1 MKRCAVWLSI
11 GWLLC
16 SSASGAYLAET
27 NWAVNPVET
36 GTSWALWSTVLADG
50 ELLSVGF
57 SDTNG
62 LFRPR
67 VMRMDTNG
75 VVQFDHVYDTPI
87 MTNYNVYGY
96 YVGRMANSN
105 VFVGC
110 TAEQLSGESAAVFM
124 TLNPEGSA
132 IVTQSLVDIA
142 AKRFMMN
149 TNDEVL
155 VVSSGALSMYETDGT
170 LKGSGGLVVSGY
182 ASGRSVQL
190 TADGGYIVSGNA
202 GATSTSAHY
211 AMLSRFD
218 SGLNLLWSQRYYDTN
233 GSQVAYCAVEN
244 PDGTI
249 TACGLEEGSND
260 KRLLFKTDAG
270 GARLWVKTENAG
282 TFGGWNTVVPTADN
296 GFIAVGL
303 SYEMDL
309 AAGYD
314 ANGESRWSYSFYNEG
329 AMHSLIPV
337 STNQYLLAGRTSTA
351 TNPNDA
357 DWLVYKLQVDFNR
370 DIVVTSILPFEPNES
385 NGWSIATLTGVTN
398 HFEFN
403 GYDPDGVPL
412 TYSWFTMNQQEMRIE
427 LSSNATC
434 DLILP
439 PEAAGTWRMLGLSV
453 SDGFNQLFYDWGIE
467 VSNRATVITQILPFE
482 PVEGSNNVTVRVGE
496 TQPFAFNGCDPDGN
510 VLQYRWTLDSVD
522 VSSSNAFE
530 FTPLTA
536 DTVHTLALNVTVI
549 PGVEEAD
556 YVWQI
561 TVPALYV
568 PYEASAISPWDGE
581 TGVSAGKFP
590 TIAWSFNEDEDHPVD
605 WSAVYF
611 STNQHSVTYLFPDAE
626 VLNDGSTPATNYTA
640 PGVLE
645 YETTYYWRIV
655 GHNAAGASTGA
666 VFSFTTGALPQP
678 PYEPNAI
685 NPQDSAIG
693 VRIDS
698 VPALKWS
705 FSYDAGHPAD
715 RSDLYFSSNSNL
727 VSALDPAVRVA
738 ANGPA
743 DGQYTPMENLTP
755 GQTYYWRVVG
765 HNTTGSSTGSVWSF
779 TAEEIMSLPYAQGFE
794 NGIPEGWRAVM
805 NGGWNGGGLE
815 GSHLE
820 QDWSGWAAIWNTNM
834 IRSGGGAAGMN
845 GGMPALHW
853 LESPLFTAATNTE
866 LSAWIYY
873 GPDEWENQAA
883 PLHLL
888 VKADGVWNTVRTWT
902 ANETNRYQTPVT
914 VPLTAYAGKTV
925 RIAWVYDLTASG
937 AAVALD
943 DLLIQNGSSA
953 AETNFT
959 LTVIHGT
966 GSGSYPEHAVVDIA
980 ADPAPAGQK
989 FSAWTGDTGYVTD
1002 ILSAATTVSM
1012 PALPITLTATYAERD
1027 SDGDGMDD
1035 DWETTYLGGLKQNG
1049 TQDSDADGKTDLEE
1063 FIAGTHPK
1071 DSLSVFKISRV
1082 TAGGKSVLSWNSVSG
1097 RMYRVHWSTNL
1108 ISGFQCLESNIPF
1121 TRTGFTNANGSTGFY
1136 KMDVRL
1142 EN

>member
-1 MKRCAVWLSI
+1 MKRCAVWLAAC
-11 GWLLC
+11 WLFC
-16 SSASGAYLAET
+16 FSASGAYLVET
-27 NWAVNPVET
+27 NWVVNPSET
-36 GTSWALWSTVLADG
+36 GTSWSTWSTVLANG
-50 ELLSVGF
+50 ELLAVGF
-57 SDTNG
+57 DDSTG
-62 LFRPR
+62 FARPR
-67 VMRMDTNG
+67 VMRIDTNG
-75 VVQFDHVYDTPI
+75 VVQLDHAYDTPL
-87 MTNYNVYGY
+87 MTNYSIRAIYAGVL
-96 YVGRMANSN
+96 ANSN

-110 TAEQLSGESAAVFM
+110 TANGGGYGAFFM
-124 TLNPEGSA
+124 TLNTNGSS
-132 IVTQSLVDIA
+132 IVTQSLVSA
-142 AKRFMMN
+142 SPMRYMLN

-155 VVSSGALSMYETDGT
+155 VVEDDIRLYTTTGAFIKSGNLTT
-170 LKGSGGLVVSGY
+170 GGAPV
-182 ASGRSVQL
+182 GRSVNQ
-190 TADGGYIVSGNA
+190 TDDGGYIAAGNI
-202 GATSTSAHY
+202 GSYSLLTRLDTN
-211 AMLSRFD
+211 
-218 SGLNLLWSQRYYDTN
+218 LNIVWSQQYYDTN
-233 GSQVAYCAVEN
+233 GSQIAYCAVEN
-244 PDGTI
+244 PDGTF
-249 TACGLEEGSND
+249 TACGLEEGGSND
-260 KRLLFKTDAG
+260 KLLLFKTDANG
-270 GARLWVKTENAG
+270 NRLWVKTEPAG
-282 TFGGWNTVVPTADN
+282 SYGGWNTVVSTPSN
-296 GFIAVGL
+296 GLVVAGL
-303 SYEMDL
+303 SFGQDRV
-309 AAGYD
+309 AGYD
-314 ANGESRWSYSFYNEG
+314 ENGESDWSYSFYAEG
-329 AMHSLIPV
+329 SLRGIIPV
-337 STNQYLLAGRTSTA
+337 STNQYLLSGQNGSTMLAG
-351 TNPNDA
+351 DG
-357 DWLVYKLQVDFNR
+357 DWLVYNLQVDFNR

-385 NGWSIATLTGVTN
+385 NGWSLATCTGVTN
-398 HFEFN
+398 HFAFS

-412 TYSWFTMNQQEMRIE
+412 TYSWGMPNQQEMWIE
-427 LSSNATC
+427 LSTNATC

-439 PEAAGTWRMLGLSV
+439 PEAAGTWKMLMLSV
-453 SDGFNQLFYDWGIE
+453 SDGANQLFYEWGIE

-496 TQPFAFNGCDPDGN
+496 TEQFVFSGYDPDGN
-510 VLQYRWTLDSVD
+510 ELQYRWTLDRVD
-522 VSSSNAFE
+522 VSSSNTFE
-530 FTPLTA
+530 FTALTA
-536 DTVHTLALNVTVI
+536 DTVHTLTLNITVI

-556 YVWQI
+556 YTWQI
-561 TVPALYV
+561 TVPALYT
-568 PYEASAISPWDGE
+568 PYEASAFSPWDGE

-590 TIAWSFNEDEDHPVD
+590 TIAWSFYEDETHPVE

-611 STNQHSVTYLFPDAE
+611 STNQHSVTYLFPAAE
-626 VLNDGSTPATNYTA
+626 VLNDGSTLATNYTA

-655 GHNAAGASTGA
+655 GHNAAGASTST

-678 PYEPNAI
+678 PYEPNALH
-685 NPQDSAIG
+685 PWDSAIG

-698 VPALKWS
+698 VPTLQWG

-715 RSDLYFSSNSNL
+715 RSDLYFSANSNL
-727 VSALDPAVRVA
+727 VSSLDPAVRAV

-743 DGQYTPMENLTP
+743 DGNYTPPASLIP
-755 GQTYYWRVVG
+755 GQIYYWRVVG

-779 TAEEIMSLPYAQGFE
+779 TAEEVMSLPYEQGFD

-805 NGGWNGGGLE
+805 NGGMNGGGLE

-820 QDWSGWAAIWNTNM
+820 QDWSGWSAIWNTNM
-834 IRSGGGAAGMN
+834 IRSGSGAAGMN

-853 LESPLFTAATNTE
+853 LESPLFTAASNTE

-873 GPDEWENQAA
+873 GPGEWENPAA

-902 ANETNRYQTPVT
+902 ANETNRYQTQII

-925 RIAWVYDLTASG
+925 RIAWVYDLTGSG

-953 AETNFT
+953 TETNFT

-966 GSGSYPEHAVVDIA
+966 GGGSYPEHAVVDIA

-989 FSAWTGDTGYVTD
+989 FSAWTGATGYVTD

-1035 DWETTYLGGLKQNG
+1035 DWETAYLGGLKQNG
-1049 TQDSDADGKTDLEE
+1049 SQDSDGDGETDLEE

-1071 DSLSVFKISRV
+1071 QGQSVFKISRV
-1082 TAGGKSVLSWNSVSG
+1082 TTGGQSVLSWDPVSG
-1097 RMYRVHWSTNL
+1097 RVYSIHWSTNL

-1121 TRTGFTNANGSTGFY
+1121 TRAGFTNANGSAGFY

>member
-1 MKRCAVWLSI
+1 MKRCAVWLSVV
-11 GWLLC
+11 WLLC
-16 SSASGAYLAET
+16 SSASGAYLTGT
-27 NWAVNPVET
+27 NWTVNPVEA
-36 GTSWALWSTVLADG
+36 GTSWATWATVLTNGDRLA
-50 ELLSVGF
+50 VGF
-57 SDTNG
+57 SG
-62 LFRPR
+62 AGGIVRPR

-75 VVQFDHVYDTPI
+75 VVQFDYAYNTPM
-87 MTNYNVYGY
+87 MTNYSIRAIYAGVL
-96 YVGRMANSN
+96 ANSN

-110 TAEQLSGESAAVFM
+110 TASGGGYGAFFM
-124 TLNPEGSA
+124 TLNANGSS
-132 IVTQSLVDIA
+132 IVTQSLVYA
-142 AKRFMMN
+142 NPMRYTLN

-155 VVSSGALSMYETDGT
+155 VIGDSVSLYTTTGVSINNGT
-170 LKGSGGLVVSGY
+170 LTAGGSPV
-182 ASGRSVQL
+182 GRSVNQ
-190 TADGGYIVSGNA
+190 TSDGGYIAA
-202 GATSTSAHY
+202 GSIGSFALLTRLDTN
-211 AMLSRFD
+211 
-218 SGLNLLWSQRYYDTN
+218 LNIVWSQQYSDTN
-233 GSQVAYCAVEN
+233 GNQVAYCAVEN
-244 PDGTI
+244 PDGTF
-249 TACGLEEGSND
+249 TACGSEEGGSND
-260 KRLLFKTDAG
+260 KLLLFKTDSNG
-270 GARLWVKTENAG
+270 TRLWSKKEWAG
-282 TFGGWNTVVPTADN
+282 NYGGWNTVIPTPDN
-296 GFIAVGL
+296 GLVAAGVAFGN
-303 SYEMDL
+303 DL
-309 AAGYD
+309 TAGYD
-314 ANGESRWSYSFYNEG
+314 ANGEIRWSYSSYTEG
-329 AMHSLIPV
+329 SLRGVIAL
-337 STNQYLLAGRTSTA
+337 STNQYLLTGQSGSIMLEGDGDWRTFS
-351 TNPNDA
+351 
-357 DWLVYKLQVDFNR
+357 LQVDYNS

-385 NGWSIATLTGVTN
+385 NGWSITTAAGVTN
-398 HFEFN
+398 HFAFT

-412 TYSWFTMNQQEMRIE
+412 TYSWVMPNQQEMWSE
-427 LSSNATC
+427 LSTNAAF

-439 PEAAGTWRMLGLSV
+439 PESAGTWKMLMLSV
-453 SDGFNQLFYDWGIE
+453 SDGVNQLFYEWGIA

-482 PVEGSNNVTVRVGE
+482 PIEGSNNVTVRVGE
-496 TQPFAFNGCDPDGN
+496 TAPFRFDGYDPDGN
-510 VLQYRWTLDSVD
+510 TLQYRWTLDRVE
-522 VSSSNAFE
+522 VSSSNTFE

-536 DTVHTLALNVTVI
+536 DAVHTLALNVTVI

-568 PYEASAISPWDGE
+568 PYEASAVSPWDGE

-590 TIAWSFNEDEDHPVD
+590 TIAWSFYEDETHPAE
-605 WSAVYF
+605 WSSVYF
-611 STNQHSVTYLFPDAE
+611 STNQHNVTYLFPSAE
-626 VLNDGSTPATNYTA
+626 VLNDGSTLATNYTA
-640 PGVLE
+640 PGILE

-685 NPQDSAIG
+685 NPWDGATG

-698 VPALKWS
+698 VPALQWG

-727 VSALDPAVRVA
+727 VSALDPAVRVV

-755 GQTYYWRVVG
+755 GQTYYWRVIG
-765 HNTTGSSTGSVWSF
+765 HNTSGSTTGAVWSF
-779 TAEEIMSLPYAQGFE
+779 TTEEILSLPYKQGFDS
-794 NGIPEGWRAVM
+794 GLPEGWRTVM
-805 NGGWNGGGLE
+805 NGSMNGGGLE

-820 QDWSGWAAIWNTNM
+820 QDWSGWTMISNTNM
-834 IRSGGGAAGMN
+834 IRSGSGAAGMN

-873 GPDEWENQAA
+873 GPDEWENQSA

-888 VKADGVWNTVRTWT
+888 VKADGIWNTVRTWT
-902 ANETNRYQTPVT
+902 ANETNRYQTPIT

-937 AAVALD
+937 APVALD
-943 DLLIQNGSSA
+943 DLLIQNGSPA
-953 AETNFT
+953 VETNFT

-966 GSGSYPEHAVVDIA
+966 GNGSYPEHAVVDIA

-989 FSAWTGDTGYVTD
+989 FSAWIGATGYVTD

-1012 PALPITLTATYAERD
+1012 PALPITVTATYVERD
-1027 SDGDGMDD
+1027 TDGDGMDD

-1049 TQDSDADGKTDLEE
+1049 AQDSDADGKTDLDE

-1071 DSLSVFKISRV
+1071 ESQSVFKVSRV
-1082 TAGGKSVLSWNSVSG
+1082 TAGSQSVLSWSPVSG
-1097 RMYRVHWSTNL
+1097 RVYSVHWSTNL
-1108 ISGFQCLESNIPF
+1108 ISGFQCLESNIPY